1 MQLEALEGIERA
13 RKRVGKIEPPDQTER
28 DATVGHRV
36 NEAAAELFHAQRVP
50 ERMNHCPPR
59 QTAAV
64 DLPELFVA
72 DRVLLGLA
80 PFRQRQPRQDLL
92 RQVAAHTVAE
102 DREPGTDVDAWL
114 ERCLLLSFAIDP
126 AVAGTHADD
135 AVTLEEHFPPREPW
149 E

>member
-1 MQLEALEGIERA
+1 MQLEALEGIERIEQ
-13 RKRVGKIEPPDQTER
+13 RVVIVEPHDQTER

-36 NEAAAELFHAQRVP
+36 NEAAAELLHAQRVP

-64 DLPELFVA
+64 DLPELFDA

-92 RQVAAHTVAE
+92 RQVAAHAVAE
-102 DREPGTDVDAWL
+102 DREPGTNVDAWL
-114 ERCLLLSFAIDP
+114 ER
-126 AVAGTHADD
+126 
-135 AVTLEEHFPPREPW
+135 
-149 E
+149 